1 MRTSVLALLTVL
13 GAALGSGLVLERARL
28 RRALVERAPVTCEGH
43 RLPSDVPPAAWI
55 SRIASRIERRE
66 AFLRLPEGPR
76 PASFEDLGIELDVGA
91 TVARIAR
98 TLPSPT
104 LRDRVRA
111 LGGRSNE
118 PPDVVPAFS
127 FDADRAREYLER
139 LAPALRREPIDAR
152 LDLAAHRR
160 IPDEPGR
167 ELDVE
172 GTLAEI
178 EAGERRDLALFEVRF
193 RSLSPAV
200 TADMLLNVDVSQVLS
215 SFETDFSKKP
225 RSRIPNIRRAGAYL
239 NGVVIEPGG
248 VLSFNRVVGPRTFE
262 RGFRNAPVIVQD
274 ELEDG
279 LGGGVCQV
287 ASTLFAAAMLGGLEI
302 VTRRS
307 HSRPSGY
314 APLGLDAVVI
324 YPEVD
329 LKLRNP
335 YPLPVIVHAT
345 LPDDKHFRVELLGLK
360 PPGKFEHFFGVETRE
375 PFARRVAVK
384 SELRSGKVHRR
395 QEGYAGYDGASLLRL
410 TQEDGSR
417 SSRSYRS
424 QYYPVPE
431 VYWIAADVDPTTL
444 PALPEGAR
452 GVELTDETTA
462 IDGERGDAREP

>member
-1 MRTSVLALLTVL
+1 VRTAVVALLAVV
-13 GAALGSGLVLERARL
+13 GAALTAGVVAGRPRL
-28 RRALVERAPVTCEGH
+28 RRALVERAPVTCDGA
-43 RLPSDVPPAAWI
+43 RLPSDVAPATWI
-55 SRIASRIERRE
+55 SNVAARVERRE
-66 AFLRLPEGPR
+66 AFLLLPEGPR
-76 PASFEDLGIELDVGA
+76 PTSFEELGIELDVAA
-91 TVARIAR
+91 TLGRIAR
-98 TLPSPT
+98 TLPTPT
-104 LRDRVRA
+104 LRDRVRT
-111 LGGRSNE
+111 LGGRSQD

-127 FDADRAREYLER
+127 FDADKARAYLER
-139 LAPALRREPIDAR
+139 LAPVLRREPVDAR

-160 IPDEPGR
+160 IPDEAGR

-172 GTLAEI
+172 ATLAEI
-178 EAGERRDLALFEVRF
+178 ESGERRELALFQVQF
-193 RSLSPAV
+193 RSLPPSV
-200 TADMLLNVDVSQVLS
+200 TADSLVAVDPSRVLS
-215 SFETDFSKKP
+215 SFETDFSKKA
-225 RSRIPNIRRAGAYL
+225 RARVPNIRRAAEFL

-274 ELEDG
+274 ELEEG

-335 YPLPVIVHAT
+335 YPSPVIVSARI
-345 LPDDKHFRVELLGLK
+345 PDDKHFRVELLGVD

-384 SELRSGKVHRR
+384 PELRSGSVDRR

-410 TQEDGSR
+410 TRTDGTR
-417 SSRSYRS
+417 SSHSYRS
-424 QYYPVPE
+424 MYYPVPE
-431 VYWIAADVDPTTL
+431 VYWIATDVDPATL

>member
-1 MRTSVLALLTVL
+1 VRTPVV
-13 GAALGSGLVLERARL
+13 AALSLLGVAFTVAVVVERARL
-28 RRALVERAPVTCEGH
+28 RRALVEQAPVTCEGH
-43 RLPSDVPPAAWI
+43 LLPADVPPATWI
-55 SRIASRIERRE
+55 SRIAPRLERRE
-66 AFLRLPEGPR
+66 AFLLLPEGPR
-76 PASFEDLGIELDVGA
+76 PTTFEALGIELDIGE
-91 TVARIAR
+91 TLARIAR
-98 TLPSPT
+98 TLPRPT
-104 LRDRVRA
+104 LRDRVRT
-111 LGGRSNE
+111 LGGSGGE

-127 FDADRAREYLER
+127 FDADKAREFLSQ
-139 LAPALRREPIDAR
+139 LGPVLRREPVDAR

-160 IPDEPGR
+160 IADEPGR

-172 GTLAEI
+172 ATLAEI
-178 EAGERRDLALFEVRF
+178 EAGERRDLALFDVRF
-193 RSLSPAV
+193 RSLAPNV
-200 TADMLLNVDVSQVLS
+200 TADSLAAVDVSRVLS
-215 SFETDFSKKP
+215 SFQTDFSKKS
-225 RSRIPNIRRAGAYL
+225 RSRVPNIRRAGAYL

-274 ELEDG
+274 ELEEG

-329 LKLRNP
+329 LRLRNP

-345 LPDDKHFRVELLGLK
+345 VPDDKHFRVELLGIE
-360 PPGKFEHFFGVETRE
+360 PPGKFEHFFGVAERE

-384 SELRSGKVHRR
+384 TDLAKGTVDRR
-395 QEGYAGYDGASLLRL
+395 QEGYAGYDGTSLLRL
-410 TQEDGSR
+410 TRTDGSR
-417 SSRSYRS
+417 TSHSYRS

-431 VYWIAADVDPTTL
+431 VYWIASDVDPVTL

-452 GVELTDETTA
+452 GVELSDDTTA

>member
-1 MRTSVLALLTVL
+1 MRTSIV
-13 GAALGSGLVLERARL
+13 AALTLLFPALAVAVVSERDRL
-28 RRALVERAPVTCEGH
+28 RRTLVERAPVTLEGH
-43 RLPSDVPPAAWI
+43 RLPSDVAPATWI
-55 SRIASRIERRE
+55 SRIAARIEERE
-66 AFLRLPEGPR
+66 AYLLLPEGPR
-76 PASFEDLGIELDVGA
+76 PTSFEELGIELDVG
-91 TVARIAR
+91 TTLTRIAR

-104 LRDRVRA
+104 FRDRVRTF
-111 LGGRSNE
+111 GGRAVD
-118 PPDVVPAFS
+118 PQDVIPAFA
-127 FDADRAREYLER
+127 FDSARARAFLEE
-139 LAPALRREPIDAR
+139 LAPILRRDPVDAR
-152 LDLAAHRR
+152 LDLAEHRR

-172 GTLAEI
+172 GTLAAI
-178 EAGERRDLALFEVRF
+178 EAGERRDLAMFEVRF
-193 RSLSPAV
+193 RSLPPAI
-200 TADMLLNVDVSQVLS
+200 TEESLLAVDVTRVLA
-215 SFETDFSKKP
+215 SFETDFSKKS
-225 RSRIPNIRRAGAYL
+225 RSRVPNIRQAAEYL
-239 NGVVIEPGG
+239 NGVVIDPGG

-274 ELEDG
+274 ELEPG

-345 LPDDKHFRVELLGLK
+345 IPDDKHFRVELLGLN
-360 PPGKFEHFFGVETRE
+360 PPGKFEHFFGVEKRD

-384 SELRSGKVHRR
+384 ADFRSGKVDRR

-410 TQEDGSR
+410 TRPDGTRESH
-417 SSRSYRS
+417 SYRS

-431 VYWIAADVDPTTL
+431 VYWIAADVDPATL
-444 PALPEGAR
+444 PPLPEGAL

>member
-1 MRTSVLALLTVL
+1 MRTSVV
-13 GAALGSGLVLERARL
+13 AALILVGTALAATAIAERERIQ
-28 RRALVERAPVTCEGH
+28 RALHARGPVTCEGH
-43 RLPSDVPPAAWI
+43 RLPSGVAPATWL
-55 SRIASRIERRE
+55 SRVAARIERRE
-66 AFLRLPEGPR
+66 AFLLLPEGPR
-76 PASFEDLGIELDVGA
+76 PTSFEELGIELDVG
-91 TVARIAR
+91 TTLERIVK
-98 TLPSPT
+98 TLPAPT

-111 LGGRSNE
+111 LGGAAKE
-118 PPDVVPAFS
+118 PPEVVPAFA
-127 FDADRAREYLER
+127 FDAERARAFLES
-139 LAPALRREPIDAR
+139 LAPVVRREPVDAR

-172 GTLAEI
+172 ATLAEI
-178 EAGERRDLALFEVRF
+178 ESGERRDLAMFEVRF
-193 RSLSPAV
+193 RSLPPAV
-200 TADMLLNVDVSQVLS
+200 TAESLVAVDVSRVLS
-215 SFETDFSKKP
+215 SFETDFSKKS
-225 RSRIPNIRRAGAYL
+225 RSRIPNIRRAGEYL

-335 YPLPVIVHAT
+335 YALPVIVHAT
-345 LPDDKHFRVELLGLK
+345 IPDDKHFRVELLGVE
-360 PPGKFEHFFGVETRE
+360 PPGKLEHFFSVEKRD
-375 PFARRVAVK
+375 PFTRRVAVK
-384 SELRSGKVHRR
+384 TELRSGKVDLR
-395 QEGYAGYDGASLLRL
+395 QEGYAGYEGTSLLRL
-410 TQEDGSR
+410 TRADGSR
-417 SSRSYRS
+417 SSRTYRS

-431 VYWIAADVDPTTL
+431 VYWIAADVDPATL
-444 PALPEGAR
+444 PPLPEGAV

-462 IDGERGDAREP
+462 IDGERGDLGEP

>member
-1 MRTSVLALLTVL
+1 VRTAVVALLTVL
-13 GAALGSGLVLERARL
+13 GAALAAGVVAERARL
-28 RRALVERAPVTCEGH
+28 RRALVERAAVTCDGH
-43 RLPSDVPPAAWI
+43 LLPSDVPPATWI
-55 SRIASRIERRE
+55 SRVAARVERRE
-66 AFLRLPEGPR
+66 AFLLLPEGPR
-76 PASFEDLGIELDVGA
+76 PTSFEELGIELDVR
-91 TVARIAR
+91 TTLTRIVR
-98 TLPSPT
+98 TLPTPT
-104 LRDRVRA
+104 LRDRVRT
-111 LGGRSNE
+111 LGGRAQD

-127 FDADRAREYLER
+127 FDAARARTYLEG
-139 LAPALRREPIDAR
+139 LAPVLRREPVDAR
-152 LDLAAHRR
+152 LDLAEHRR
-160 IPDEPGR
+160 IPDEAGR

-172 GTLAEI
+172 ATLAEI
-178 EAGERRDLALFEVRF
+178 ESGERRDLALFEARF
-193 RSLSPAV
+193 RSLPPAV
-200 TADMLLNVDVSQVLS
+200 TAESLVAVDVSRVLS
-215 SFETDFSKKP
+215 SFETDFSKKS
-225 RSRIPNIRRAGAYL
+225 RSRVPNIRRAGAYL

-274 ELEDG
+274 ELEEG
-279 LGGGVCQV
+279 VGGGVCQV

-345 LPDDKHFRVELLGLK
+345 IPDDKHFRVELLGVEA
-360 PPGKFEHFFGVETRE
+360 PGKFEHFFGVETRE

-384 SELRSGKVHRR
+384 PELRPGSVDRR

-410 TQEDGSR
+410 TRADGTR
-417 SSRSYRS
+417 TAHSYRS

-431 VYWIAADVDPTTL
+431 VYWIAADVDPASL

-462 IDGERGDAREP
+462 IDSERGDAREP

>member
-1 MRTSVLALLTVL
+1 M
-13 GAALGSGLVLERARL
+13 
-28 RRALVERAPVTCEGH
+28 
-43 RLPSDVPPAAWI
+43 
-55 SRIASRIERRE
+55 
-66 AFLRLPEGPR
+66 LPEGPR
-76 PASFEDLGIELDVGA
+76 TTSFEELGIELDVG
-91 TVARIAR
+91 TTLARIAR

-104 LRDRVRA
+104 FRDRVRTF
-111 LGGRSNE
+111 GGGAKE
-118 PPDVVPAFS
+118 PPDVVPAFA
-127 FDADRAREYLER
+127 FDAERARVFLEG
-139 LAPALRREPIDAR
+139 LAPILRRDPIDAR
-152 LDLAAHRR
+152 LDLAEHRR

-172 GTLAEI
+172 ATLAEI
-178 EAGERRDLALFEVRF
+178 ESGERRDLAMFEVRF
-193 RSLSPAV
+193 RSVPPAV
-200 TADMLLNVDVSQVLS
+200 TAESLVSVDPSRVLS
-215 SFETDFSKKP
+215 SFETDFSKKS
-225 RSRIPNIRRAGAYL
+225 RSRVPNIRRAGAYL

-345 LPDDKHFRVELLGLK
+345 VPDDKHFRVELLGVD
-360 PPGKFEHFFGVETRE
+360 PPGKFEHFFAVEKRD

-384 SELRSGKVHRR
+384 TDLRSGKVDRR
-395 QEGYAGYDGASLLRL
+395 QEGYAGYDGTSLLRL
-410 TQEDGSR
+410 TRADGSR
-417 SSRSYRS
+417 TSHSYRS

-431 VYWIAADVDPTTL
+431 VYWIAADVDPSTL
-444 PALPEGAR
+444 PALPEGAL
-452 GVELTDETTA
+452 GVEVTDETTA